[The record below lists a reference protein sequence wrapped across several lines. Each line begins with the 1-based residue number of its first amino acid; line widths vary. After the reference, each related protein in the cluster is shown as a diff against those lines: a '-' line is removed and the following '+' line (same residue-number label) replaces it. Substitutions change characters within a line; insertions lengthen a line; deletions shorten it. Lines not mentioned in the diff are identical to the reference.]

1 MHPEDSNQPD
11 GYVRPKDVSVR
22 IASDANDKLIK
33 MSQRYKYTKKVAF
46 NLIIDRGSHLDIL
59 SHEYTELYEALKK
72 EGEIQLNKNRFEG
85 LKDAPKC
92 MDYID
97 GWYKCVVG
105 RLNKTPEI
113 KKLSLDQEEALSIC
127 RKCKEGRVK
136 IMEHAKIR
144 LENKRLLAEAEY
156 ERINGKVYMIPACE
170 RGAKPNED
178 LTSMLKCPLSDA
190 RGRDRPIKE
199 RANKKD
205 LPPCHKLGSPTYK
218 RCQHI
223 SWTQIVIKG
232 QLKKPEK

>member
-1 MHPEDSNQPD
+1 MPSEDSTQPD

-22 IASDANDKLIK
+22 IASDANEKLIK
-33 MSQRYKYTKKVAF
+33 MAQRYKYTKRVAF
-46 NLIIDRGSHLDIL
+46 NLIIDRGTDLDIL
-59 SHEYTELYEALKK
+59 SHEYTELYEALKNA
-72 EGEIQLNKNRFEG
+72 GEIQLSKNRFEG

-92 MDYID
+92 MDYVD

-113 KKLSLDQEEALSIC
+113 KKLSQDVDEALSIC
-127 RKCKEGRVK
+127 HRCKEGRVK

-144 LENKRLLAEAEY
+144 LENKRLLADLED
-156 ERINGKVYMIPACE
+156 ERINGKVYMIPSCK
-170 RGAKPNED
+170 RGAKPDENLDYMIGCE
-178 LTSMLKCPLSDA
+178 LANSG
-190 RGRDRPIKE
+190 GRPRPIKE
-199 RANKKD
+199 RKNKKD